1 MPARRGGRRPGPCG
15 VGAVGRAHDRCG
27 AAARGGRLDR
37 ARTNR
42 DGVPSRLRRG
52 KRGWGTWIRT
62 RTSGSRAQRST
73 VELSPSGMIPGARA
87 DREGATERQAR
98 DGLRARRIDPLDPH
112 PSIGLSSGSEPR
124 RSERRPVGNARDRRF
139 IVAAIHPDREGGR
152 NRAGIEEAQGA
163 SRRRRVLTP
172 GTAARHVEPFLRTAP
187 AEQRTRKA
195 GGLRPSP
202 RDPRLHPRPGRGKR
216 FRWVMCDLRAVRTQ
230 RSQGG

>member
-1 MPARRGGRRPGPCG
+1 MPARHNGGRPGPCG
-15 VGAVGRAHDRCG
+15 VGAVGRAHGRCG
-27 AAARGGRLDR
+27 AAAHGRRLGR
-37 ARTNR
+37 AHADR
-42 DGVPSRLRRG
+42 DGVPLRPWRE

-73 VELSPSGMIPGARA
+73 VELSPSGMVPGAPA
-87 DREGATERQAR
+87 DREGATEGQAR
-98 DGLRARRIDPLDPH
+98 GGLRAPRIDPLDPH
-112 PSIGLSSGSEPR
+112 PAIGLCSRSEPR

-163 SRRRRVLTP
+163 SRRRRVLAP

-187 AEQRTRKA
+187 AEQRTRSA

-202 RDPRLHPRPGRGKR
+202 RAPRLHPRPGRGKG